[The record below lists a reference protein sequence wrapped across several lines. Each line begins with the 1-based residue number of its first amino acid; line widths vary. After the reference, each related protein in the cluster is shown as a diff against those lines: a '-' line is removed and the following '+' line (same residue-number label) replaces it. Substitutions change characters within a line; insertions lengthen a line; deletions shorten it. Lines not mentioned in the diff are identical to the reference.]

1 MKDLSQYLPEYKSLP
16 IIAGPT
22 ASGKSDIAM
31 HLAEKTGG
39 EIVSCDSMQI
49 YKGLDIGTAKPTKE
63 DQAAVP
69 HHMIDIVD
77 PNVSYSVSD
86 YSSDA
91 IREIEDIL
99 SRGRLPIICGGT
111 GQYVSALFNGTKFG
125 EDSDSE
131 SVINELYE
139 RFDSEGIDG
148 IYEELSKVD
157 PEAAAKIH
165 PNNTRRVIRAYAVYL
180 DSGVTFTEKN
190 KRSHS
195 EGPLYPFMIFCPDM
209 PRDILYDRIN
219 RRVDIMVEHGLVEEA
234 RWLLTNYEK
243 TGATALQAI
252 GYKELFPYI
261 KNERDLDS
269 CIYEIKLNSRHYAKR
284 QLSWFRYMSKND
296 IDLSKCDKSMV
307 EILGQLEKSLKFG
320 P

>member
-1 MKDLSQYLPEYKSLP
+1 MKDLSAYLSEYKYIP

-22 ASGKSDIAM
+22 ASGKSNIAM

-63 DQAAVP
+63 DQASVP

-77 PNVSYSVSD
+77 PSVSYSVSD
-86 YSSDA
+86 YSADA
-91 IREIEDIL
+91 IREVEDIL
-99 SRGRLPIICGGT
+99 SRGKLPIICGGT

-139 RFDSEGIDG
+139 RFETEGIDG
-148 IYEELSKVD
+148 IYDELKNVD
-157 PEAAAKIH
+157 PEAASKIH

-180 DSGVTFTEKN
+180 DSGITFTEKN

-195 EGPLYPFMIFCPDM
+195 EGPVYPFKIFCPDM

-219 RRVDIMVEHGLVEEA
+219 KRVDIMIEDGLVEEA
-234 RWLLTNYEK
+234 GWLLSNYET

-261 KNERDLDS
+261 MNERDLDS
-269 CIYEIKLNSRHYAKR
+269 CVYEIKLNSRHYAKR
-284 QLSWFRYMSKND
+284 QLSWFRYMPINV
-296 IDLSKCDKSMV
+296 IDLSKSDKSMV